1 MRIGAKAEHCAQ
13 AYHRAQCAS
22 SGGTVRLRPHSECD
36 SLLRRCG
43 AAKSSRQKI
52 EVSYYGKIVI
62 EFMIFDPPLSE
73 RLKTGR
79 LSAGEHSMPAI
90 DLTRLRKQANRLAD
104 FFFLPGEFMKHLREM
119 LEFYVNYTLRTKEN
133 VAPGSNLKTYR
144 TPPAVLTQIENE
156 LRPLAEAH
164 PHFALELA
172 DMLWDEGALETRLL
186 AAFLL
191 GRIPPQE
198 ERLLPR
204 ITAWTQ
210 QIRDPSVRAALLSTS
225 LTRMRKETPDQFL
238 TLVREYLHPERA
250 RAWSNGIQALIPMV
264 ADTEFENLPA
274 IFDIVEPILEE
285 APSTL
290 QNDLADLIV
299 ALYRASASETVFM
312 LKHVLSKSQN
322 PMTAVTLRRIL
333 PNFPPP
339 LQKELRELLR
349 PQAVIAKP
357 VEEVND
363 FVDET
368 PPAPIKPKARKKK
381 MDTSRI
387 IYLHGLESSSQ
398 SGKARQFAEKFPGMI
413 TPDFS
418 GSFEERM
425 AQLKPILGRKK
436 NWTII
441 GSSFG
446 GLMGTVFTCK
456 HPTQVR
462 KLILLAPALL
472 KEPFGSYLDLDPVS
486 VPTVIIHG
494 TEDDVVPLEPV
505 RRIAEK
511 LFTNL
516 QYIIVDDG
524 HRLHK
529 AFGELDWNEILE

>member
-1 MRIGAKAEHCAQ
+1 
-13 AYHRAQCAS
+13 
-22 SGGTVRLRPHSECD
+22 
-36 SLLRRCG
+36 
-43 AAKSSRQKI
+43 
-52 EVSYYGKIVI
+52 
-62 EFMIFDPPLSE
+62 
-73 RLKTGR
+73 
-79 LSAGEHSMPAI
+79 MPAI
-90 DLTRLRKQANRLAD
+90 DLARLRKQANRLAD
-104 FFFLPGEFMKHLREM
+104 FFFLPDEFMKHLREM
-119 LEFYVNYTLRTKEN
+119 LDFYVNYTLRTVEN
-133 VAPGSNLKTYR
+133 IAPGSNLKTYR

-156 LRPLAEAH
+156 LRSAAEAN

-172 DMLWDEGALETRLL
+172 DILWDEGALETRLL

-210 QIRDPSVRAALLSTS
+210 QIRDPNVRAALLSTS

-250 RAWSNGIQALIPMV
+250 RTWSNGIQALIPMI

-274 IFDIVEPILEE
+274 IFDIVEPIIEE

-290 QNDLADLIV
+290 QNDLTDLIV
-299 ALYRASASETVFM
+299 ALYRASTSETIFM
-312 LKHVLSKSQN
+312 LKHVLSNSQN
-322 PMTAVTLRRIL
+322 PMTAVTLRRIS

-339 LQKELRELLR
+339 LQKELRSLLLAQPLIR
-349 PQAVIAKP
+349 PTP
-357 VEEVND
+357 VEDADD

-368 PPAPIKPKARKKK
+368 PVVEVKQKARKKK

-387 IYLHGLESSSQ
+387 IYLHGLESTSQ
-398 SGKARQFAEKFPGMI
+398 SGKARQFAEKFPGMV
-413 TPDFS
+413 TPDFT
-418 GSFEERM
+418 GDFEERM

-446 GLMGTVFTCK
+446 GLMGTVFTCN

-472 KEPFGSYLDLDPVS
+472 KEPFGSFLNLEPVS

-505 RRIAEK
+505 REIAEK

-516 QYIIVDDG
+516 QYIVVDDG

-529 AFGELDWNEILE
+529 AFGELDWEEILG